1 MTGIP
6 RKIPKNEQVPRII
19 GGQEARVNQIPWQ
32 IGLVPTFD
40 LDSIFC
46 GGTIIG
52 PSTILT
58 AAHCI
63 VYSVFDPIP
72 HVNSIKVL
80 VAEHDVNS
88 VMETSRQ

>member
-32 IGLVPTFD
+32 IGLVRTFD

-58 AAHCI
+58 AAHCLNG
-63 VYSVFDPIP
+63 VP
-72 HVNSIKVL
+72 HPDNVTIL
-80 VAEHDVNS
+80 VAEHDITTSN
-88 VMETSRQ
+88 ETNRK

>member
-1 MTGIP
+1 MLMIGPLDHRTIGPLILQ
-6 RKIPKNEQVPRII
+6 KNR
-19 GGQEARVNQIPWQ
+19 
-32 IGLVPTFD
+32 L

-58 AAHCI
+58 AAHCM
-63 VYSVFDPIP
+63 FDPIK